1 MATEDNAVSGLT
13 MADRVQKIRSRLS
26 ALFAGGSPPGSCG
39 VENSYKPSRLSA
51 AEIRMYDPGS
61 GGSVR
66 GERNLSSGRRSISST
81 GSVIDN
87 NAPPNDNILP
97 FSPPST
103 ESGGHMTSSRAQ
115 QRVENHIHR
124 GGVLLNWI
132 QRSVEAHPHQPKHK
146 PSRSK
151 LAGWLLCMRPRA
163 KARSTRRKLI
173 DCAISGIFLASV
185 LTTCLSP
192 SSPCFLCSIH
202 ILTICLDLVLAV
214 TSSGKK
220 FEFHI
225 ILIIALM
232 ACTVY
237 FCHSLIRLLMTAK
250 RRQVRRRRVHYNQP
264 TRDPD
269 MVESF
274 THIDRPIPVIF
285 ATDLEMG
292 LGTEAEEGENKPGQI
307 SIPPPAYGLW
317 RGSVKM
323 DPSRLYWQ
331 RIDPQK
337 PNRCHSQSM
346 GEPRPPSTNRPPSY
360 ISDEGQPS
368 TVVNLQPQ
376 LQGTSTS
383 STTAPTE
390 Q

>member
-1 MATEDNAVSGLT
+1 MATEDNTINGLT

-26 ALFAGGSPPGSCG
+26 ALFAGASPGSCG
-39 VENSYKPSRLSA
+39 MENSHKPSRPSPP
-51 AEIRMYDPGS
+51 EIRMYAPGS
-61 GGSVR
+61 DGSVR
-66 GERNLSSGRRSISST
+66 GERNISSGRRSISST
-81 GSVIDN
+81 GSVIDS
-87 NAPPNDNILP
+87 NASPNDSILP
-97 FSPPST
+97 FSPPCT
-103 ESGGHMTSSRAQ
+103 ESGGHITSLQTQ
-115 QRVENHIHR
+115 QRVEDHIHI

-132 QRSVEAHPHQPKHK
+132 RRSVEARSQQPKHK
-146 PSRSK
+146 PSRNT
-151 LAGWLLCMRPRA
+151 LAGRLLCIRPRA

-173 DCAISGIFLASV
+173 DCAVSGILLASV

-192 SSPCFLCSIH
+192 PTRFFTMLDSHTNL
-202 ILTICLDLVLAV
+202 CLDLVLAV

-250 RRQVRRRRVHYNQP
+250 RRQVRRRRVHYDQP

-292 LGTEAEEGENKPGQI
+292 LGTGAEENENKPGQV

-317 RGSVKM
+317 RGSVVSL
-323 DPSRLYWQ
+323 DL
-331 RIDPQK
+331 D
-337 PNRCHSQSM
+337 
-346 GEPRPPSTNRPPSY
+346 SY
-360 ISDEGQPS
+360 IIQTRND
-368 TVVNLQPQ
+368 N
-376 LQGTSTS
+376 
-383 STTAPTE
+383 
-390 Q
+390 